1 MPKIASKQARAGSV
15 VGMEY
20 NHLGIRAAR
29 VELDGKG
36 GFHIQKLEEA
46 LGDYAEDG
54 NLTLGLR
61 EIKDRLGLG
70 SKDSLVSCLGGKQ
83 VYAAQIP
90 FRSLAHEE
98 MESALRIEMRK
109 SVPFEVAG
117 SALDYHF
124 LDEGGAEGETRQV
137 LVAMSSESHLAQHL
151 NTLEKAGMKP
161 RSVDVLPVAVANA
174 MWMWHQ
180 KARRDRPM
188 VALHIGPQISTIV
201 IDGARSP
208 FFNRNIYF
216 AAEEILSP
224 AAPADSERRLQSLG
238 DEIARSLAFY
248 ENSNASGGFDS
259 LLLMGEYAETAMGD
273 FLKRR
278 IGLPVMR
285 ADLAGRG
292 GFEPKAPPG
301 RFDLV
306 ISMCLQEET

>member
-1 MPKIASKQARAGSV
+1 MPKIATRQARAGTV
-15 VGMEY
+15 AGIEY

-36 GFHIQKLEEA
+36 GFQIRRLEEA

-70 SKDSLVSCLGGKQ
+70 SKDYLVSCLGGKQ

-90 FRSLAHEE
+90 FRNLAPEE

-109 SVPFEVAG
+109 AVPFEVAG
-117 SALDYHF
+117 SALDYQF
-124 LDEGGAEGETRQV
+124 LDEGGDDGEKRQV
-137 LVAMSSESHLAQHL
+137 LVAMASENHLSQHL

-161 RSVDVLPVAVANA
+161 GAVDVLPVAVANA
-174 MWMWHQ
+174 LWMWQQ
-180 KARRDRPM
+180 KTRRDRPM

-216 AAEEILSP
+216 AAEDILTP
-224 AAPADSERRLQSLG
+224 AAPADSERKLQSLG

-248 ENSNASGGFDS
+248 ESSNATGGFDS
-259 LLLMGEYAETAMGD
+259 FLLIGEYAESSVGD

-301 RFDLV
+301 RFDLA
-306 ISMCLQEET
+306 ISMCLQGET